1 MAIDVGTLTEIV
13 VGDDPQA
20 WRAVGFGVDDDG
32 VTRVGTTRIR
42 LVGASDVR
50 GRGIL
55 GWALAG
61 VRVLDSGPDSGLDG
75 LDGGL
80 DGLPTIAALPFEDA
94 GGDAAAGPPEHPNG
108 AVHID
113 HVVAFTPDLDRTT
126 AAIEAAG
133 VAARRTREAG
143 RGRLQ
148 RFFRLGEVIL
158 ELVGPVEPSGDGPA
172 AFWGLAFTVAD
183 IDATAAELGD
193 RIGAPKTAVQAGR
206 RIATLRRDDSVSVP
220 IAFMSSAPRRAA
232 EGGST
237 RPTAAGD
244 DAGRSDDT
252 SL

>member
-1 MAIDVGTLTEIV
+1 MGHDVGTVAEVV

-20 WRAVGFGVDDDG
+20 WRSIGFAVDDAG
-32 VTRVGTTRIR
+32 VCPVGTTRIR
-42 LVGASDVR
+42 LAGATGER
-50 GRGIL
+50 GRGII

-61 VRVLDSGPDSGLDG
+61 VQVP
-75 LDGGL
+75 DGGL
-80 DGLPTIAALPFEDA
+80 DGLPTTAAPPSDES
-94 GGDAAAGPPEHPNG
+94 GAAAMASPPPHPNG
-108 AVHID
+108 VVQID
-113 HVVAFTPDLDRTT
+113 HVVAITADLDRTT

-158 ELVGPVEPSGDGPA
+158 ELVGPTEPTGEGPA

-193 RIGAPKTAVQAGR
+193 RVGAPKAAVQAGR
-206 RIATLRRDDSVSVP
+206 RIATLRKDDAVSVP
-220 IAFMSSAPRRAA
+220 IAFMSRAP
-232 EGGST
+232 S
-237 RPTAAGD
+237 RPAAGGPPEPSTGGD
-244 DAGRSDDT
+244 EAGRSGDT